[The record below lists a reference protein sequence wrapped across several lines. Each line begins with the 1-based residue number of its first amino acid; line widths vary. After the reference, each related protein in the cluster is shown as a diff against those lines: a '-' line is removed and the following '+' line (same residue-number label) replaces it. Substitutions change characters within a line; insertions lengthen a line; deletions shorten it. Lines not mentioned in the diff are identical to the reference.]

1 MARRL
6 HNWSY
11 RELTGFLKKNGFT
24 FFKELGGSHQAW
36 IKRGEDGNSDK
47 IVGLHFTHSTYSI
60 GTMKRMIR
68 ESGIEER
75 LWIKR

>member
-11 RELTGFLKKNGFT
+11 RELIGFLKKNGFT
-24 FFKELGGSHQAW
+24 LFKELGGSHQAW

-47 IVGLHFTHSTYSI
+47 TVGLHFTRGTYSI
-60 GTMKRMIR
+60 GAMKRMIR
-68 ESGIEER
+68 DSGIEEK